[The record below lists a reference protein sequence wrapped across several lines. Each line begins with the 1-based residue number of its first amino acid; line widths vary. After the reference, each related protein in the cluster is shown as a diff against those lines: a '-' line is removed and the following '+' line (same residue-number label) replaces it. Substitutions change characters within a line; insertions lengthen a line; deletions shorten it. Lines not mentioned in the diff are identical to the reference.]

1 MKLNTSSNTFTK
13 APSMNKIRLESTT
26 KTDLNNNV
34 ESWVKSKKV
43 LSEENQQ
50 LEKAKRYET
59 PVKIES
65 SGLQN
70 EDGYESPIF
79 IHKKE
84 RLDDNHKEIQYDKVT
99 QVNLKQDMQN
109 DIQAFMSQFNNSQD
123 KDERLKICKFQ

>member
-1 MKLNTSSNTFTK
+1 
-13 APSMNKIRLESTT
+13 MNKIRLESTT